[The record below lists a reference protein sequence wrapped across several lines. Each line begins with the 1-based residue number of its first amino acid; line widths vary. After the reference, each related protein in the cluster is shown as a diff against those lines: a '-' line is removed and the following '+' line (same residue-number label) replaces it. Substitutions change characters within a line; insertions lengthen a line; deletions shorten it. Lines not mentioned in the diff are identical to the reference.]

1 MSDKKKLFVLVQ
13 PAFAIVNLL
22 GLIAAPNLV
31 WGILIPLVFFA
42 VLSLAQAE
50 YGGRVLVIVKYAL
63 MFFWAFFLKGFTL
76 VLWLVSLVV
85 CAALEFLFAPSL
97 PRFQTDLLPEERAGR
112 VAWYVECAF
121 VLFYG
126 VFAACLSPY
135 IGIAPFWSGA
145 ITYTGYWFSLGVIVL
160 GSFLQVAGYPYR
172 MVAIAKY
179 ALAILIDVVWSI
191 AILSGLG
198 FFCTIVPL
206 IVGAA
211 LTISLPGYFR
221 EKKAKL
227 LSLVLSCVLLFGGT
241 LAASLFVFERA
252 DIAVIEGKVTNAI
265 GYGFYYQTE
274 KYLVDA
280 ETLSPLCEEMHPV
293 PTKQREVTGDSIAIY
308 FGGRECYVL
317 TVYPSE
323 NYAVFETP
331 RLAPFFNCRYA
342 YYTIENG
349 EDFLSLPTEE
359 NKLGHGEKAMRYPS
373 AG

>member
-13 PAFAIVNLL
+13 PAFALINLL
-22 GLIAAPNLV
+22 GLINAPDLV
-31 WGILIPLVFFA
+31 WSILIPLVLFA

-63 MFFWAFFLKGFTL
+63 MLFWAFFLKDL
-76 VLWLVSLVV
+76 SLILWLVSLVV
-85 CAALEFLFAPSL
+85 CAVLEFLFAHSL
-97 PRFQTDLLPEERAGR
+97 PRFRIDLLPEERAGR

-126 VFAACLSPY
+126 VFAACCSPY
-135 IGIAPFWSGA
+135 VGIAPSWSGA

-179 ALAILIDVVWSI
+179 ALAILIDLAWSI
-191 AILSGLG
+191 AIMSGLG
-198 FFCTIVPL
+198 FLCTIIPL
-206 IVGAA
+206 AVGAA
-211 LTISLPGYFR
+211 LTISLPAFFR

-241 LAASLFVFERA
+241 LAASFFVFERA
-252 DIAVIEGKVTNAI
+252 DITDLKGKVTNAI

-274 KYLVDA
+274 RYLVDA
-280 ETLSPLCEEMHPV
+280 QTLAPLCEEMHPV
-293 PTKQREVTGDSIAIY
+293 PTKQREMTGDSIAIH

-349 EDFLSLPTEE
+349 EEFLALPTEE
-359 NKLGHGEKAMRYPS
+359 NKLEH
-373 AG
+373 